1 MSQTIGFTV
10 TRAFSIAKIKKGN
23 IPIEDSEMDIGI
35 STYNN
40 LIFQLNIDG
49 ITFGA
54 TEVNDKE
61 DETGVADWAEDMV
74 QTQLALRLADEFS
87 RAVTGVLIER
97 ADRALRAVMRMT
109 SIQRGSAFPN
119 TLPIGTGNYDRIS
132 NPRFFPD
139 RDCGD
144 IKSANND
151 FMLDGEGN
159 VIQDNTDCPG
169 ENISSIG
176 DSNG

>member
-10 TRAFSIAKIKKGN
+10 TRAFSIAKVKKAN
-23 IPIEDSEMDIGI
+23 IPVEDDEMDIGI
-35 STYNN
+35 DTYNN
-40 LIFQLNIDG
+40 LIMQLNIDG

-54 TEVNDKE
+54 TQVSKKE
-61 DETGVADWAEDMV
+61 DETDVADWAEDMV
-74 QTQLALRLADEFS
+74 QTQLALRLADEFG
-87 RAVTGVLIER
+87 RIVTPVLVER

-109 SIQRGSAFPN
+109 SIQRPSAFPN

-144 IKSANND
+144 IKSGNND
-151 FMLDGEGN
+151 FMLDGEGR
-159 VIQDNTDCPG
+159 VIRDNTDCPG
-169 ENISSIG
+169 GNISTIG